1 MSLSEVVENESK
13 HRILHSYWPLK
24 MGKNNRRTLIGTA
37 ETWPPSLNGGGRLKG
52 ILFTVVHW
60 E

>member
-24 MGKNNRRTLIGTA
+24 GGKNNRRTLTGTA
-37 ETWPPSLNGGGRLKG
+37 ERWPRSLNRGGRLKEV
-52 ILFTVVHW
+52 LFTVVY
-60 E
+60 